1 MNVVSFMSNMRV
13 VRFTREVSVVI
24 DVKGMS
30 VHSRDVNNNTSSSI
44 IKLRYRIVSISKR
57 KRLKS

>member
-30 VHSRDVNNNTSSSI
+30 VHSRDVNNNTRSSI
-44 IKLRYRIVSISKR
+44 IKLRY
-57 KRLKS
+57 